1 MFRIWI
7 GNLGKY
13 NEGELVG
20 EWVDLPCDD
29 LYETLGKVYER
40 IGINEEYEETFIAD
54 YDNDYG
60 YAVGEHD
67 DFDMLNDVAET
78 LEGLTDYECDVWE
91 ALHDD
96 GYDHEEIMDIIERN
110 DYICWWNCNDMSDVA
125 YSYYESSG
133 MLADIEKHIN
143 TAYIDWDAI
152 GRDMSYEG
160 SFHSCNNGYIEVLR

>member
-29 LYETLGKVYER
+29 FDEVFER

-54 YDNDYG
+54 FENDYG
-60 YAVGEHD
+60 YDVSEWD
-67 DFDMLNDVAET
+67 SLTMLNEVAET
-78 LEGLTDYECDVWE
+78 LEGLSDFECDVFE

-96 GYDHEEIMDIIERN
+96 GLNFDEIMDIIERG
-110 DYICWWNCNDMSDVA
+110 DYVCWWGCDDMSDVA
-125 YSYYESSG
+125 YSAYEASG
-133 MLADIEKHIN
+133 QLAELERIICPS
-143 TAYIDWDAI
+143 YIDWDAI
-152 GRDMSYEG
+152 GRDMSLEG
-160 SFHSCNNGYIEVLR
+160 SFYECGNGYIEVLR